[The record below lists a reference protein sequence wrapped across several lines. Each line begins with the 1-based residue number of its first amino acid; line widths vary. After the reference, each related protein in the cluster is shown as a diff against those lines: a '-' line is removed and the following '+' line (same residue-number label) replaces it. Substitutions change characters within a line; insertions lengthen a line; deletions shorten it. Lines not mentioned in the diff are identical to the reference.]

1 MYSKSHTE
9 LIRDFTKTPT
19 KQFPFLSPQ
28 KLHSKFHKN
37 SSQQSITL
45 SPTKTVLPTPKNT
58 PVRSLSNTTGSQTIK
73 TIETE
78 EEQIVKRLGLWEQ
91 ENLNFKKENYELLY
105 QSLMKVYT
113 KEKNLKKIDEIESIE
128 KIMKSTEGINQIYE
142 KGAMVRGGALEKV
155 YLQKKQEQKTLLLN
169 TIAKTSAR
177 FRTSIFKNKIDS
189 NLTKMFTIPTEKEKN
204 NLIKKEEGNQMVYRK
219 VINENNRKEN
229 LMRNDLMEISKKIIA
244 KKNEKSELLKQLNNL
259 YHRKQASDE
268 EYNKKK
274 NKLKIDVLNLQ
285 DHFDNAKRK
294 LSKKGASKDDLF
306 SNILKNASHGN
317 SIEQKLHLLK
327 IDNDA
332 LNKSFDQSRAI
343 LVRDLKVITEEED
356 YLKYIYHSMLKEH
369 REYYYKI
376 LKNGYD
382 VRYDGLVWVVRH
394 LLEMNSIL
402 DYHHFPSFLD
412 HDQINYLISFA
423 QLFLDENIM
432 LITLK
437 SLKARQQRIRMEEN
451 HKRYNKL
458 TDYCSSKK
466 KETKFYITN
475 KNNKKSIENRL
486 LLTFSNLHNKY
497 QDAFK
502 NITDKKIDD
511 NNLTKIINEIKTSL
525 LQTGSY
531 QNIER
536 QNCLIKFFEENANNK
551 DELEMILILRDKIK
565 EIKQQREKMKKA
577 MFEKLEEKAK
587 NKNRYTNPQQSLE
600 YELAFS
606 ALFGCN
612 FSM

>member
-1 MYSKSHTE
+1 
-9 LIRDFTKTPT
+9 
-19 KQFPFLSPQ
+19 
-28 KLHSKFHKN
+28 
-37 SSQQSITL
+37 
-45 SPTKTVLPTPKNT
+45 
-58 PVRSLSNTTGSQTIK
+58 
-73 TIETE
+73 
-78 EEQIVKRLGLWEQ
+78 
-91 ENLNFKKENYELLY
+91 
-105 QSLMKVYT
+105 
-113 KEKNLKKIDEIESIE
+113 
-128 KIMKSTEGINQIYE
+128 
-142 KGAMVRGGALEKV
+142 
-155 YLQKKQEQKTLLLN
+155 
-169 TIAKTSAR
+169 
-177 FRTSIFKNKIDS
+177 
-189 NLTKMFTIPTEKEKN
+189 
-204 NLIKKEEGNQMVYRK
+204 
-219 VINENNRKEN
+219 
-229 LMRNDLMEISKKIIA
+229 
-244 KKNEKSELLKQLNNL
+244 
-259 YHRKQASDE
+259 
-268 EYNKKK
+268 
-274 NKLKIDVLNLQ
+274 
-285 DHFDNAKRK
+285 
-294 LSKKGASKDDLF
+294 
-306 SNILKNASHGN
+306 
-317 SIEQKLHLLK
+317 
-327 IDNDA
+327 
-332 LNKSFDQSRAI
+332 
-343 LVRDLKVITEEED
+343 
-356 YLKYIYHSMLKEH
+356 MLKEH

-451 HKRYNKL
+451 HQRYNKL

-475 KNNKKSIENRL
+475 KKNKKSIENRL

-502 NITDKKIDD
+502 NITDKKLDD

-587 NKNRYTNPQQSLE
+587 NQNRYTNPQQSLE